1 MQTLVV
7 ATKNAHK
14 TQEIRAVLAGHFE
27 VHDLCSHPEIPAPE
41 ETGKTF
47 SENAVLKA
55 LAASFHFPGWIL
67 ADDSGLSVDALHGA
81 PGIFSA
87 RYAGANATDAENR
100 AHLLREL
107 TPFPEPAQRR
117 ARFHCVLALARAGEV
132 RGIFPGTVEGLLL
145 GEEQGGEGFGYDPLF
160 VPDGYS
166 ESFGILPAEVKNA
179 ISHRAR
185 ALEAFK
191 QWVGVQQF
199 LE

>member
-14 TQEIRAVLAGHFE
+14 TQEILAVLADRFE
-27 VHDLCSHPEIPAPE
+27 VHDLCAHPEIPAPE

-55 LAASFHFPGWIL
+55 LAASVHFPGWIL

-166 ESFGILPAEVKNA
+166 ESFGILPAEVKNV